1 MNVEELAQYQYQLDQ
16 VNLALKSEPESV
28 ELLKLKADL
37 TELISL
43 TSTIIEQESGSQSP
57 KKGTRSSIS
66 PKTNS
71 TPTTPTSN
79 TLTNFSKPLQV
90 GDSCLARWS
99 GDGQFYPAQITAIGG
114 SDQVFSVVFKGFNN
128 VELVNVQDI
137 KPLEKSKRKAS
148 IDKKEKEKDHKKR
161 KAGEGQKKVN
171 EQVAKQKSW
180 LAFASGPSVAPG
192 RKTTK
197 TKRLVQPPINKKSI
211 FATPEN
217 PEGKVGVVGSV
228 QNELFVEIGLL
239 DFDYRAVRRNFC
251 LLIFFFLFDIIC
263 FKII

>member
-57 KKGTRSSIS
+57 KKATRSSIS
-66 PKTNS
+66 PKSNS
-71 TPTTPTSN
+71 APTTPTSN

-114 SDQVFSVVFKGFNN
+114 SDQVFSVVFKG
-128 VELVNVQDI
+128 
-137 KPLEKSKRKAS
+137 
-148 IDKKEKEKDHKKR
+148 
-161 KAGEGQKKVN
+161 QKKVN

-197 TKRLVQPPINKKSI
+197 TKRLVQPPINKKI
-211 FATPEN
+211 
-217 PEGKVGVVGSV
+217 GVVGSGKPMT
-228 QNELFVEIGLL
+228 QFQQRGKHI
-239 DFDYRAVRRNFC
+239 FDRH
-251 LLIFFFLFDIIC
+251 
-263 FKII
+263 